1 MMETFS
7 RLIKFYVRRIT
18 VDKKMVIEDVP
29 ERWRDEAKKEIE
41 KIIVVQNK

>member
-18 VDKKMVIEDVP
+18 VDKKLKIEDVP
-29 ERWRDEAKKEIE
+29 EKLRDEVEKEI
-41 KIIVVQNK
+41 KK

>member
-18 VDKKMVIEDVP
+18 VDKKLKLDDIP
-29 ERWRDEAKKEIE
+29 EKWRYQVEKEIE
-41 KIIVVQNK
+41 K